1 MLQIKLFNKEHME
14 PLIIET
20 YWEHGIG
27 HMNAEHGSEMV
38 KSSLSLA
45 VPSSDCVSK
54 EQNADYVTTRKHN
67 MVP

>member
-1 MLQIKLFNKEHME
+1 M
-14 PLIIET
+14 IET

-54 EQNADYVTTRKHN
+54 EQNADYVTMRKRN